1 MRLESYKRNIKVSL
15 EIRDF
20 KNSKT
25 NSIESKGRT
34 KDFKKKRRLS
44 GLYSN
49 SNSLKIAY
57 I

>member
-1 MRLESYKRNIKVSL
+1 MQLKSYKGNIKASL

-25 NSIESKGRT
+25 NNIENKGQT
-34 KDFKKKRRLS
+34 KDFKRKRRLS

-49 SNSLKIAY
+49 SNNLKMAY